1 MRMAASTTG
10 MMVSVKPVV
19 LWLPRRGQHLWRR
32 SPFWAKVTEVAAVVV
47 AAAMIGGILSD
58 GDSFAAWL
66 EAVSTLAAVLA
77 AMYAGF
83 YAANA
88 WKLEVQREDQWV
100 AQQRSEQASRI
111 AAWPGEPRRHFTGQ
125 QDELTGESMSDGF
138 EGLSVWLR
146 NASDVPVTRVSI
158 DATLVV
164 RAAGTDPVRREVGT
178 QEVALLEPSTEPIEK
193 FVAAPRPVNVNTYR
207 PGNVDIEY
215 WFEVSVSFRDAGGRD
230 WQRTPDGQLFV
241 ESDANAS
248 E

>member
-1 MRMAASTTG
+1 
-10 MMVSVKPVV
+10 MMVGVKRVI
-19 LWLPRRGQHLWRR
+19 LWLPRRAQHLWRR

-47 AAAMIGGILSD
+47 AAATIGTLLSD
-58 GDSFAAWL
+58 GDSFVAWL

-77 AMYAGF
+77 AMYAGL

-88 WKLEVQREDQWV
+88 WKLEVQRDDRWV

-111 AAWPGEPRRHFTGQ
+111 AAWPGEPRPHFTGQ
-125 QDELTGESMSDGF
+125 QDETTGESMSDGF
-138 EGLSVWLR
+138 EGLVVWLR

-164 RAAGTDPVRREVGT
+164 RPAGTDPIRREVGT
-178 QEVALLEPSTEPIEK
+178 QEIALLEPSTEPVEK
-193 FVAAPRPVNVNTYR
+193 VVAAPRPVNPNAYR

-215 WFEVSVSFRDAGGRD
+215 WFEVGVSFRDAGGRD
-230 WQRTPDGQLFV
+230 WHRTPDGQLFV

-248 E
+248 D